1 MRMPKETRRVLAL
14 AMAKRCRKGMANCP
28 VSGDCPFPDL
38 ACALVKADDWEE
50 HVGFV
55 LTRRKKKA

>member
-14 AMAKRCRKGMANCP
+14 AMAKLCRKGKVNCP
-28 VSGDCPFPDL
+28 VSGDCPFSGRV
-38 ACALVKADDWEE
+38 CELVRADDWEE

-55 LTRRKKKA
+55 LQKRKKTA

>member
-1 MRMPKETRRVLAL
+1 MRIPKETRRVLAL
-14 AMAKRCRKGMANCP
+14 AMAKRCRKGKENCP

-50 HVGFV
+50 NVGF
-55 LTRRKKKA
+55 LLAKRKKTA